1 MDRDMKCDTVI
12 FDLGGVL
19 VDWNPRY
26 FYRKLFPGD
35 EAAMEDFLTN
45 VCSNE
50 WNLQQD
56 AGRTFAEA
64 AQLLKAEHPDKAEL
78 IDAWLPGY
86 PEMLGG
92 VIQETVDILCELH
105 ARKVRT
111 YALSNWSAETFH
123 YALERFDFFK
133 CFDGR
138 LISGDVK
145 IIKPDPRIFQ
155 LLFERF
161 QIDPASAAY
170 VDDLEKNV
178 EAANKLGLHGIHF
191 TSAAMLKKELERLDL
206 LV

>member
-1 MDRDMKCDTVI
+1 MTFTTVV

-26 FYRKLFPGD
+26 FYRKLFQGD

-45 VCSNE
+45 VCSPQWNE
-50 WNLQQD
+50 QQD

-64 AQLLKAEHPDKAEL
+64 ASLLKAEHPDNVEL

-86 PEMLGG
+86 PEMLKGLIPG
-92 VIQETVDILCELH
+92 TADILRELH
-105 ARKVRT
+105 ERKVRT

-123 YALERFDFFK
+123 FALDRFDFFDL
-133 CFDGR
+133 FDGR

-145 IIKPDPRIFQ
+145 MMKPDPRIFR

-161 QIDPASAAY
+161 DIEPAATVY
-170 VDDLEKNV
+170 VDDVLNNV
-178 EAANKLGLHGIHF
+178 VAARKLGLHGIHF
-191 TSAAMLKKELERLDL
+191 ESAAGFRQQLKALKIL
-206 LV
+206 

>member
-1 MDRDMKCDTVI
+1 MPRFTTAI

-26 FYRKLFPGD
+26 FYRKLFSGD
-35 EAAMEDFLTN
+35 DAAMEDFLTN
-45 VCSNE
+45 VCSPD

-64 AQLLKAEHPDKAEL
+64 AQLLKTEHPEKAEL

-86 PEMLGG
+86 QEMLGG
-92 VIQETVDILCELH
+92 VIQETVDILRELH
-105 ARKVRT
+105 TRKVRT

-133 CFDGR
+133 YFDGR

-145 IIKPDPRIFQ
+145 LIKPDPRIFH
-155 LLFERF
+155 LLFENF
-161 QIDPASAAY
+161 HIEPESAVY
-170 VDDLEKNV
+170 VDDVLKNV
-178 EAANKLGLHGIHF
+178 EAAWSLGLHAIHF
-191 TSAAMLKKELERLDL
+191 KDAAGLRAELGKLELLKS
-206 LV
+206 